1 MRHTLLMPALALAA
15 TAFLAPAAQAADIA
29 LGQKLYSE
37 NCVSCHGAE
46 KFSAPDRK
54 VHNLDSLKTFVQGC
68 ATNLSLSWFED
79 EVDAV
84 AAYINQEFYKFK

>member
-1 MRHTLLMPALALAA
+1 MRHPLLMPALALAA
-15 TAFLAPAAQAADIA
+15 TAFLAPASQAADMA

-46 KFSAPDRK
+46 KFSAADRK
-54 VHNLDSLKTFVQGC
+54 VNNLDSLKTFVQSC

-84 AAYINQEFYKFK
+84 STYINQEFYKFK